1 MSEQVQYCSACGAVL
16 DDEGICTRLTCFRR
30 RLQLLLKKR
39 REEADQ
45 AKTEEATAPTNE
57 TAEGTTTEGGDT
69 SAGTN

>member
-69 SAGTN
+69 SAGMN